1 MQIKSENL
9 VEHTGRLYYYDL
21 LRRFKKLIG
30 CIGCYWT
37 WNILQ
42 YCD

>member
-21 LRRFKKLIG
+21 LRSLLVVLDMEHI
-30 CIGCYWT
+30 T
-37 WNILQ
+37 IL
-42 YCD
+42 

>member
-21 LRRFKKLIG
+21 LRSLADLKF
-30 CIGCYWT
+30 
-37 WNILQ
+37 
-42 YCD
+42 